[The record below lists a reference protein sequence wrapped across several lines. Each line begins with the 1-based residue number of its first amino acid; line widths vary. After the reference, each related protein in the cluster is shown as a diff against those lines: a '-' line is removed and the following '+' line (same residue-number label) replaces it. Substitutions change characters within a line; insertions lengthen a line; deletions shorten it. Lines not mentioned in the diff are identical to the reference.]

1 MGLAIGTGVQNGRVG
16 HQVAHV
22 AHKQQRAAMQLHLTV
37 ALGRVVDAV
46 GIQAALEGCAA
57 FADVLGQCALQN
69 TQPVAVRQELVFGVH
84 RGHGIFQVEDGG
96 QGGFHYQIADM
107 RRVGGTNGVLGVDL
121 DVQMQA
127 VVDQQNRAGVG
138 CVALVTDKLLG
149 VGQGRCFA
157 TLEGDDQRAF
167 DHGVADRVDV

>member
-1 MGLAIGTGVQNGRVG
+1 MV
-16 HQVAHV
+16 H
-22 AHKQQRAAMQLHLTV
+22 
-37 ALGRVVDAV
+37 AV
-46 GIQAALEGCAA
+46 GIQAALEGGAA
-57 FADVLGQCALQN
+57 FADVFGQRTLQN
-69 TQPVAVRQELVFGVH
+69 AQPVAVSQEFVLGVH

-96 QGGFHYQIADM
+96 QSGFDHQVTHTC
-107 RRVGGTNGVLGVDL
+107 RVGGADGVLGVDL

-138 CVALVTDKLLG
+138 CVTLVADKLLR

-157 TLEGDDQRAF
+157 TLEGDDQSAF